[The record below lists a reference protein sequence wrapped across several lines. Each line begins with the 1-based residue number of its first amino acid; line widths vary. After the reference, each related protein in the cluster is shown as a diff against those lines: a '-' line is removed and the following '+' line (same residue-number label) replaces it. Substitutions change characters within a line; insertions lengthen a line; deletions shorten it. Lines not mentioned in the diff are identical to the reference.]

1 MIKKLDKPFAA
12 LCALALAVGISASVA
27 MPKTV
32 QASGQAFEEA
42 QGALVGEMQNF
53 VLHDEPKPL
62 PGLYITDEAGNPINM
77 ADFEGRVVLLN
88 VWATWC
94 RPCIAEMPSLNALQ
108 DRASGSE
115 FDVLPLSLDRDP
127 AVVQQFYQDR
137 ELSHLLIFMDADDA
151 AVANLE
157 VQGLPTSILIDHKGR
172 EVGRLTGDADWN
184 ADEVIKLIGAYVR
197 DARRGGS

>member
-1 MIKKLDKPFAA
+1 MTMPLLVAG
-12 LCALALAVGISASVA
+12 AVSLIVSVA

-32 QASGQAFEEA
+32 QAAGQVFEEA
-42 QGALVGEMQNF
+42 QAALIGELENF

-62 PGLYITDEAGNPINM
+62 PPLAITDEAGNPVDF

-88 VWATWC
+88 IWATWC

-108 DRASGSE
+108 ARAAGSE
-115 FDVLPLSLDRDP
+115 FDVVPLSLDRGP
-127 AVVQQFYQDR
+127 VVVQQFYKDYN
-137 ELSHLLIFMDADDA
+137 LKNLLIFMDEDDA

-157 VQGLPTSILIDHKGR
+157 VGGLPTSILVDHNGY

-197 DARRGGS
+197 DARRAGDS